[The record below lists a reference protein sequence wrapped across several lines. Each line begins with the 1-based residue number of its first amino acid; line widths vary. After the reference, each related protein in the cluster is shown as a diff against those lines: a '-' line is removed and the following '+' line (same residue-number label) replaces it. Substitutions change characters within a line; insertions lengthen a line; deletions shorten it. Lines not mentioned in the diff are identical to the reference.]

1 MGVGPTIELD
11 LDIEIERV
19 DCAFKPWKIVDSG
32 SNVSSLEL
40 GSVEYLL
47 GLLSSE
53 VIPLPLATDGTVVGE
68 KFKLKMKMEIY
79 EFKFEGIE
87 ELEVNWTDSEVVCIH
102 ID

>member
-1 MGVGPTIELD
+1 MGIGPTIELD
-11 LDIEIERV
+11 LDVEIERV
-19 DCAFKPWKIVDSG
+19 DCVFKPWKIVDNG
-32 SNVSSLEL
+32 SKISSEEL

-53 VIPLPLATDGTVVGE
+53 VIPLPLSTDETIIGE

-87 ELEVNWTDSEVVCIH
+87 ELEVNWTDSEVVCIN
-102 ID
+102 IV